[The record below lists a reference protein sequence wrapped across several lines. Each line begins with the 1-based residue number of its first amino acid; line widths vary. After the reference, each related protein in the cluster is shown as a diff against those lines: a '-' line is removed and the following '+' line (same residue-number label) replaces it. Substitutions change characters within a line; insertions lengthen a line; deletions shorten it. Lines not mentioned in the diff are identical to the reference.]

1 VSINLRPMK
10 TYTALAAALVVFLG
24 TTTAFAAH
32 HKLSPEL
39 NDKLGNLG
47 SNVAGQQPN
56 GLVDVI
62 IQFKPGTKL
71 DSGITKVTGGGGQHK
86 SRLDV
91 INGSLF
97 SVPVGLLS
105 KLAEDPDVIYIS
117 PNRQTIK
124 MGKIDKILDATNTT
138 SIINL
143 GYTGDN
149 IGVAVIDSGVKAS
162 HPDFSNQSN
171 SNGGYNGS
179 RVVYSQSFIPGLD
192 ASDQYGHGTH
202 VAGLIAGNGSVSG
215 QWMVGVA
222 SRADIVNL
230 RVLDANG
237 AGTDS
242 AVIAAIQR
250 AIQLKGAYN
259 IRIINLSL
267 GRAVAESYTLD
278 PLCQAVEQAWKAGIV
293 VVVAAGNNGR
303 DNTMNTNGYG
313 TITAPGNDPYVI
325 TVGAINTH
333 ATDYTYDDTMTS
345 YSSKG
350 PTLFDH
356 VVKPDLVAPG
366 NRVVSL
372 LASGSTLDTLYPTDE
387 LSPSLYG
394 GYSYSA
400 SYTYMSGTS
409 MAAPIVS
416 GAVALMLQ
424 YMPNLT
430 PDQVKARLMMTATK
444 MPQSYGTEQGS
455 NGSAYNTQYDV
466 FTVGAGI
473 LDTYDA
479 MAANGNPYG
488 TALSPIA
495 TLDSSGNV
503 LLQADPSSVWSN
515 SVTWG
520 ESVVWGNGLL
530 VNGTSVIWGN
540 SVVWGNSTMVGNSV
554 IWGNSVTWGN
564 ALTGAYSE
572 AGDYDKN

>member
-1 VSINLRPMK
+1 VNINLRPMK
-10 TYTALAAALVVFLG
+10 KHAGTFTAVLVILLG
-24 TTTAFAAH
+24 STSAFAAH
-32 HKLSPEL
+32 RKLSSEL
-39 NDKLGNLG
+39 NDKLANPATNLPGAAGNG
-47 SNVAGQQPN
+47 SY
-56 GLVDVI
+56 VDVI
-62 IQFKPGTKL
+62 IQFRPGAKL
-71 DSGITKVTGGGGQHK
+71 DSGITKVTGVGGQHK

-97 SVPVGLLS
+97 RVPVGLLAT
-105 KLAEDPDVIYIS
+105 LAEDPDVTYIS
-117 PNRQTIK
+117 PDRKTIK
-124 MGKIDKILDATNTT
+124 LGRVDKILDATNTT

-143 GYTGDN
+143 GYTGDDV
-149 IGVAVIDSGVKAS
+149 GVAVIDSGVKS
-162 HPDFSNQSN
+162 NHPDLTEGN
-171 SNGGYNGS
+171 YNTS
-179 RVVYSQSFIPGLD
+179 RVVYSQSFVPGLD
-192 ASDQYGHGTH
+192 ASDQFGHGTH
-202 VAGLIAGNGSVSG
+202 VAGIIAGNGNTSG
-215 QWMVGVA
+215 QWMIGIA
-222 SRADIVNL
+222 SRANIINL
-230 RVLDANG
+230 RVLDAAG

-250 AIQLKGAYN
+250 AIQLKNTYG

-267 GRAVAESYTLD
+267 GRSVAESYTLD

-293 VVVAAGNNGR
+293 VVVAAGNDGR

-325 TVGAINTH
+325 TVGATNTH
-333 ATDYTYDDTMTS
+333 ATDTTYDDTMTS

-356 VVKPDLVAPG
+356 VIKPDLVAPG
-366 NRVVSL
+366 NQVVSL
-372 LASGSTLDTLYPTDE
+372 LANGSTLDTLYPQNE

-394 GYSYSA
+394 GHSYNGA
-400 SYTYMSGTS
+400 SYVYMSGTS

-416 GAVALMLQ
+416 GAVALMLE

-430 PDQVKARLMMTATK
+430 PDQVKARLMTTAIK
-444 MPQSYGTEQGS
+444 MSQSNGTEQAS
-455 NGSAYNTQYDV
+455 NGTAYNTQYDI
-466 FTVGAGI
+466 FTVGAGV

-479 MAANGNPYG
+479 MAASGTPNG

-495 TLDSSGNV
+495 VLDRSGNV

-520 ESVVWGNGLL
+520 TSVVWGNVL

-540 SVVWGNSTMVGNSV
+540 SVVWGNSTMAGNSV

-564 ALTGAYSE
+564 LVDYSE
-572 AGDYDKN
+572 TGDCDKN